1 MSLAYRDCFLS
12 DGLNHRTD
20 TYGGSLENRA
30 RFPLACIQ
38 AVRAAIPA
46 GMPLFMRIDAQD
58 NGFPEGVDMTIEDTI
73 TFCKWAGQPI
83 EWKCAFGHTFRA
95 TPNTVLRGGHWCPEC
110 LRHEWQY
117 AEIARKNPFY
127 AQVWTPIH
135 GDRHDYRVPMA
146 FSAYDIAAELKEEI
160 GVTD

>member
-1 MSLAYRDCFLS
+1 MEDMKPAAAFR
-12 DGLNHRTD
+12 
-20 TYGGSLENRA
+20 GGEVVSE
-30 RFPLACIQ
+30 CMES
-38 AVRAAIPA
+38 VY
-46 GMPLFMRIDAQD
+46 
-58 NGFPEGVDMTIEDTI
+58 
-73 TFCKWAGQPI
+73 QPI

-110 LRHEWQY
+110 LRYEWHY

-135 GDRHDYRVPMA
+135 GDRHDYRIPMA